1 MDALLTPLSRK
12 RFQHCVPHPNLMQI
26 PPEQQSVSF
35 DFFACGKVWQASTR
49 KLRRKTLSDFDSGQ
63 ASRALWS
70 LRQRYA
76 SADAS
81 PRSDLRLHGW
91 HLCFPNPEGPEWH
104 IIRSCPPSDPG
115 VVSQDTKEMRTG
127 NSRFRRRPSGPCCC
141 GSRLGRRWP
150 DGLYSCGVSG
160 LGGIYC
166 LGAQIALG
174 ERFDQENLTA
184 AGREAGWTE
193 IIERLAAVILT

>member
-1 MDALLTPLSRK
+1 MCRTLMLVYRTLCHLSLRLVHHRIRIRRPAGGPDRARESLRPLAFRTTAKPLS
-12 RFQHCVPHPNLMQI
+12 FIVCLHHPSLMRI
-26 PPEQQSVSF
+26 SLHLQSVPSS
-35 DFFACGKVWQASTR
+35 FFACGEVCQTPKR
-49 KLRRKTLSDFDSGQ
+49 ELRRKTVFDFDSGQ

-127 NSRFRRRPSGPCCC
+127 DSRFTR
-141 GSRLGRRWP
+141 
-150 DGLYSCGVSG
+150 
-160 LGGIYC
+160 C
-166 LGAQIALG
+166 LV
-174 ERFDQENLTA
+174 
-184 AGREAGWTE
+184 WT
-193 IIERLAAVILT
+193 V